1 MRNRSHE
8 YPQPLIE
15 KLAAW
20 ILATEHLAK
29 DYAGRWNLREAARQ
43 QISRARKNLGIR
55 PISLYTL
62 RHHAIATLKK
72 SGYTRQEIAAIV
84 NHASDRTAGE
94 KYGKAR
100 TGSRRARKRLQIDP
114 ARIALVRTTART
126 HGQKRK
132 PTPH

>member
-1 MRNRSHE
+1 MRSAKLNEEVIKRL
-8 YPQPLIE
+8 YPRRATALSTLQAPLC
-15 KLAAW
+15 
-20 ILATEHLAK
+20 
-29 DYAGRWNLREAARQ
+29 
-43 QISRARKNLGIR
+43 RAREQIANACEALGIR
-55 PISLYTL
+55 RICLSTL
-62 RHHAIATLKK
+62 RHHAIACMKR

-132 PTPH
+132 PAPR